1 MARKNREPGETAE
14 LNLVPIM
21 AIMVILVP
29 MLIYMFT
36 FHQIKVQRV
45 TAPRRGTGAKK
56 AKEEQKEKPLNLTVI
71 ILNKK
76 EKGFKLTWDETLM
89 TEQQS
94 TPLIPMVQ
102 SKDEH
107 CGDPDSEKSDR
118 SPGCFAQAQGCF
130 RYDFAALYNDL
141 VAKKQKFST
150 PEKPEKRVNLTAD
163 SSVTWEVV
171 SRTMDAVKCL
181 KKQDSYPTLDEWMA
195 SDPKLQKEAT
205 KVPGM
210 DDPQFL
216 CEELFPQV
224 VFAMTE

>member
-1 MARKNREPGETAE
+1 MARKNRDPGETPE

-71 ILNKK
+71 IRKD
-76 EKGFKLTWDETLM
+76 KGFMLTWDETLM

-94 TPLIPMVQ
+94 TPLIPMIQ
-102 SKDEH
+102 SKDEA
-107 CGDPDSEKSDR
+107 CGDPGDQKSDR
-118 SPGCFAQAQGCF
+118 TPGCFPRAQGCF
-130 RYDFAALYNDL
+130 CYDFAALYNDL
-141 VAKKQKFST
+141 VAKKIKFST

-163 SSVTWEVV
+163 SGVSWEVV
-171 SRTMDAVKCL
+171 SRTMDAVKCR
-181 KKQDSYPTLDEWMA
+181 KAQDNYQTLDEWMA
-195 SDPKLQKEAT
+195 ADPKLQKEAT

-216 CEELFPQV
+216 CVELFPQV

>member
-1 MARKNREPGETAE
+1 
-14 LNLVPIM
+14 M

-102 SKDEH
+102 SKDEN
-107 CGDPDSEKSDR
+107 CGDPESEKSLTVHPAVSLR
-118 SPGCFAQAQGCF
+118 
-130 RYDFAALYNDL
+130 RKAA
-141 VAKKQKFST
+141 
-150 PEKPEKRVNLTAD
+150 
-163 SSVTWEVV
+163 SVT
-171 SRTMDAVKCL
+171 
-181 KKQDSYPTLDEWMA
+181 TLRRCI
-195 SDPKLQKEAT
+195 T
-205 KVPGM
+205 
-210 DDPQFL
+210 
-216 CEELFPQV
+216 
-224 VFAMTE
+224 T

>member
-1 MARKNREPGETAE
+1 MARKNRPEGEVPE

-71 ILNKK
+71 IMKN
-76 EKGFKLTWDETLM
+76 KGFKLTWDETLM

-102 SKDEH
+102 SKDEY
-107 CGDPDSEKSDR
+107 CGNPEDKKGDR
-118 SPGCFAQAQGCF
+118 TPGCFPRAQGCF
-130 RYDFAALYNDL
+130 CYDFASLYNDL
-141 VAKKQKFST
+141 VAKKVKFST
-150 PEKPEKRVNLTAD
+150 KEKPEKRVNLTAD
-163 SSVTWEVV
+163 SGVTWEVV
-171 SRTMDAVKCL
+171 SRTMDAVKCR
-181 KKQDSYPTLDEWMA
+181 KDQDQYETLDEWLG
-195 SDPKLQKEAT
+195 SNPKMQKEAT

-224 VFAMTE
+224 VFAMTD

>member
-107 CGDPDSEKSDR
+107 CGDPDSENPTVR
-118 SPGCFAQAQGCF
+118 QA
-130 RYDFAALYNDL
+130 A
-141 VAKKQKFST
+141 SH
-150 PEKPEKRVNLTAD
+150 KRKD
-163 SSVTWEVV
+163 V
-171 SRTMDAVKCL
+171 S
-181 KKQDSYPTLDEWMA
+181 
-195 SDPKLQKEAT
+195 
-205 KVPGM
+205 
-210 DDPQFL
+210 
-216 CEELFPQV
+216 
-224 VFAMTE
+224 AMTSRLSTMTWSRKSRNSQHLKSLKNGST